1 LIFLLIPASKAKERA
16 MDTTIKYDIEVIKEE
31 ARQLVKKGLVNRQQ
45 PIYALCP
52 YIRDRDWACFEVELE
67 KNEFLLRDR
76 VIDLLGCE
84 SWEED

>member
-1 LIFLLIPASKAKERA
+1 
-16 MDTTIKYDIEVIKEE
+16 MDTAIKYDIEVIKEE

-45 PIYALCP
+45 PIYVLCK
-52 YIRDRDWACFEVELE
+52 YIRDRDWACFELELE

-84 SWEED
+84 NWEED